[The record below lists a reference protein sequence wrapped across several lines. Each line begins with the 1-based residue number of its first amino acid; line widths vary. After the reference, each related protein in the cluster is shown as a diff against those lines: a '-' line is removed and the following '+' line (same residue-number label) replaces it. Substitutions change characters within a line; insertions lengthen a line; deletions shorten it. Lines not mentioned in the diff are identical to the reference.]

1 MRAESSQRAA
11 PSGDAWLWT
20 GMFGPNHTPP
30 QRGHAQVVFNTF
42 NSRVDFAIRRPR
54 NMPPPPLSDR
64 VNSQLDRIQAMLR
77 QGAQAQKADQDAVKD
92 WSAEEERRRQQMEAQ
107 WQDLSDRLD
116 ALYAKVNA
124 DAAEGTKLDKYTTK
138 DILTVMKEQH
148 KGAMDELMEW
158 ARALQDVHQKFK
170 DELMSILSVASTPQ
184 TSNASLHS
192 NNS

>member
-1 MRAESSQRAA
+1 
-11 PSGDAWLWT
+11 
-20 GMFGPNHTPP
+20 
-30 QRGHAQVVFNTF
+30 
-42 NSRVDFAIRRPR
+42 
-54 NMPPPPLSDR
+54 MPPPPLSDR

-77 QGAQAQKADQDAVKD
+77 QGAKAQKADQDAVKD
-92 WSAEEERRRQQMEAQ
+92 WSAEEDRRRQQMEEQ

-124 DAAEGTKLDKYTTK
+124 NAAEGTKLDKYTTK
-138 DILTVMKEQH
+138 DILIVMKEQH

>member
-1 MRAESSQRAA
+1 MSLSSLEDRGREQRVC
-11 PSGDAWLWT
+11 GNGRIVAWLRT
-20 GMFGPNHTPP
+20 GIIGPKSTPP

-42 NSRVDFAIRRPR
+42 DSRVDFW
-54 NMPPPPLSDR
+54 LLHR

-77 QGAQAQKADQDAVKD
+77 QGAKAQKEDQDAVKD
-92 WSAEEERRRQQMEAQ
+92 WSAEEDRRRQRMEAQ
-107 WQDLSDRLD
+107 WQNLSDRLD

-124 DAAEGTKLDKYTTK
+124 DAAEGTKLGKYTTK